1 MKIWISAFALS
12 LLSLSVLAQT
22 SDQQT
27 GKGQMKGACSADV
40 QKFCAGTPKGKGQI
54 RGCLE
59 SHQAELSDACKAAM
73 AARSKN

>member
-1 MKIWISAFALS
+1 MRICIAVFALS

-22 SDQQT
+22 PET
-27 GKGQMKGACSADV
+27 KPGKGQGACSADV
-40 QKFCAGTPKGKGQI
+40 QKFCAETPRGKGQV

-59 SHQAELSDACKAAM
+59 SHQADLSDTCKAAM